1 MAKSVTSLSSAALIY
16 INRREKERE
25 REREREVKSWSS
37 YNRVLTD

>member
-1 MAKSVTSLSSAALIY
+1 MAKSVTSLSSAVLIY

-25 REREREVKSWSS
+25 REREGEVKSWSS

>member
-1 MAKSVTSLSSAALIY
+1 MAKSVTSLSSTVLIY

>member
-1 MAKSVTSLSSAALIY
+1 MAKSVTSLSSAVLIY